1 MSEEMS
7 KFDQIDE
14 AATPDEFIRFLD
26 MASDIDWVKAGKQK
40 SFALL
45 KLKPGQRIL
54 EVGCGT
60 GEDACTLAEQV
71 QPGGE
76 VVAIDKSQEM
86 ITEARKRAQR
96 ESLNIDF
103 RVGDVTSL
111 DFDSNSFDRCHIERA
126 LIHIPD
132 PKKAIQEMI
141 RVLRS
146 GGLIVAFEGD
156 LDTNVLDS
164 SEPELTRKILRF
176 WCDSF
181 QSPHVGR
188 RLPAMYKKAGLI
200 EICVQPHTF
209 IFDFNLTEQVLIS
222 GTLERAIK
230 ADVVTSNE
238 ADGWL
243 SDLKQARDSGTFF
256 FAGTGFIVSGRKA

>member
-7 KFDQIDE
+7 KFNQVDKT
-14 AATPDEFIRFLD
+14 ATPDEFIRFLD
-26 MASDIDWVKAGKQK
+26 MASGLDWVKAGKQK

-60 GEDACTLAEQV
+60 GEDARTLAEKV

-76 VVAIDKSQEM
+76 VIAIDTSREM
-86 ITEARKRAQR
+86 IAEARKRALR

-103 RVGDVTSL
+103 KVGNVTSL
-111 DFDSNSFDRCHIERA
+111 DFDSNSFDRCHIERT
-126 LIHIPD
+126 LIHNFD
-132 PKKAIQEMI
+132 PRKALQEMI
-141 RVLRS
+141 RVLRV

-156 LDTNVLDS
+156 LDSNILDS
-164 SEPELTRKILRF
+164 SEPKLTRKILRF

-181 QSPHVGR
+181 QSPHIGR
-188 RLPAMYKKAGLI
+188 QLPAMYKMAGLL
-200 EICVQPHTF
+200 EISVQPHTF
-209 IFDFNLTEQVLIS
+209 IFDFSLTEQVLIS
-222 GTLERAIK
+222 GTIERAGE
-230 ADVVTSNE
+230 AGVVTSGE
-238 ADGWL
+238 ADRWL